1 MGQDTN
7 KLQILLKQAEA
18 QRNKLTEDEFRWK
31 KETKE
36 MTKELER
43 KKQLVSWVWTIM
55 LIIISYDIIP
65 TLVLNLDFFHT
76 IELEKFVWIRPEKF
90 IKAYIVCTCRLP
102 LVLIVY
108 PRTKYAC
115 K

>member
-1 MGQDTN
+1 
-7 KLQILLKQAEA
+7 
-18 QRNKLTEDEFRWK
+18 
-31 KETKE
+31 
-36 MTKELER
+36 
-43 KKQLVSWVWTIM
+43 M

-76 IELEKFVWIRPEKF
+76 IELEKFVLIRPEEF
-90 IKAYIVCTCRLP
+90 IKAYIVCTCWLP